1 MSTKKK
7 YRSIAFRA
15 RDCCKA
21 AQFLARGER
30 ADALERKGLVIE
42 PIFSPG
48 RKTSRN
54 PIIRNLERDDIY
66 DVIFVVIRPSEFEE
80 SPQKTPLA

>member
-30 ADALERKGLVIE
+30 ADALERKGLVF
-42 PIFSPG
+42 FSPG